1 MTPVPVEI
9 RNRLIDALERAEN
22 PPTLWQV
29 RAETRKTIERDLRFI
44 VEDLRIIDTWVRGI
58 EAVQMRQNSG

>member
-29 RAETRKTIERDLRFI
+29 RAETRKVIERDLRFI
-44 VEDLRIIDTWVRGI
+44 VEDLRAIDTWIRGI
-58 EAVQMRQNSG
+58 EAVQMRQKSG